1 MSPLP
6 SDDAGHAPARR
17 VSGRTDRTPA
27 GAVAAVVK
35 AADVLHS
42 FTALSPVLSL
52 RQLSA
57 RTGIPRS
64 TVHGLC
70 QALESAG
77 LLEIAP
83 GRGYR
88 LGPAL
93 VELGGQVIDR
103 IGLVEAA
110 EGVLER
116 VPRRDGTEA
125 HLGQLVDGW
134 IVYLDRATGIIRA
147 PMNNR
152 VGLRV
157 PAALTGCG
165 RAALFPLD
173 AGEARAR
180 VERAGRSEP
189 GRALHAGALAEL
201 EGQLRHGRERGYV
214 ISSSFQPGRLSVA
227 APVTDRA
234 GGPIG
239 AVSIA
244 GPVELFSR
252 AYLEATAVEVVTA
265 ARRIGERLPTR
276 R

>member
-1 MSPLP
+1 MSLSP
-6 SDDAGHAPARR
+6 SDDAGHQRLSPVGARHD
-17 VSGRTDRTPA
+17 GAPA

-103 IGLVEAA
+103 IGLVDAA

-165 RAALFPLD
+165 RAALFLLD
-173 AGEARAR
+173 PAEARAR

-189 GRALHAGALAEL
+189 SRALRAGALAEL
-201 EGQLRHGRERGYV
+201 EAQLRQGRERGYL

-227 APVTDRA
+227 APVTDRS
-234 GGPIG
+234 GSPIG

-244 GPVELFSR
+244 GPVELFPR
-252 AYLEATAVEVVTA
+252 AYLEATAVEVVSA

>member
-1 MSPLP
+1 VP
-6 SDDAGHAPARR
+6 S
-17 VSGRTDRTPA
+17 
-27 GAVAAVVK
+27 GAVVAVVK
-35 AADVLHS
+35 AADVLHT
-42 FTALSPVLSL
+42 FTALTPVLSL

-70 QALESAG
+70 QALE
-77 LLEIAP
+77 
-83 GRGYR
+83 
-88 LGPAL
+88 
-93 VELGGQVIDR
+93 ELGGQVIDR

-134 IVYLDRATGIIRA
+134 VVYLDRATGIIRA
-147 PMNNR
+147 PMDNR

-165 RAALFPLD
+165 RAALSVLETQ
-173 AGEARAR
+173 EARAR
-180 VERAGRSEP
+180 VERAGHAEP
-189 GRALHAGALAEL
+189 SRALDADELAALERDLMQA
-201 EGQLRHGRERGYV
+201 RRRGYAV
-214 ISSSFQPGRLSVA
+214 SSSFQPGRLSVA

-234 GGPIG
+234 GAPIG

-244 GPVELFSR
+244 GPVELFTR
-252 AYLEATAVEVVTA
+252 GYLKATAVDVVTA
-265 ARRIGERLPTR
+265 ARRIAERLPTR

>member
-1 MSPLP
+1 MSPSP
-6 SDDAGHAPARR
+6 SDDAGQGIHFRASGTRDRAP
-17 VSGRTDRTPA
+17 S

-42 FTALSPVLSL
+42 FTALTPVLSL

-77 LLEIAP
+77 LLEVAP

-134 IVYLDRATGIIRA
+134 VVYLDRAAGIIRA
-147 PMNNR
+147 PMDNR
-152 VGLRV
+152 VGYRV

-165 RAALFPLD
+165 RAALSVLET
-173 AGEARAR
+173 GEARAR
-180 VERAGRSEP
+180 VERAGHAEP
-189 GRALHAGALAEL
+189 GRALDADGLAALESDLTQARE
-201 EGQLRHGRERGYV
+201 HGYAV
-214 ISSSFQPGRLSVA
+214 SSTFQPGRLSVA

-244 GPVELFSR
+244 GPVELFTRS
-252 AYLEATAVEVVTA
+252 YLQATAADVVTA
-265 ARRIGERLPTR
+265 ARRIAERLPTR